1 MRIDRSNGAIFF
13 SHQELL
19 LDGID
24 HFCNG
29 LNRSLMKEVI
39 NGLMDTAFNRVFN
52 WDDCKI
58 DLLILISLDDICDR
72 PIGDAFRSW
81 KTMSGHIMSK
91 GSLGTKIAYKHRMI
105 SAISSGVLSST
116 STIWVAISS
125 YKGKRPS
132 KIFLNSSLVLFKKRG
147 RCMALSF

>member
-1 MRIDRSNGAIFF
+1 MRIDRSNRPIFF
-13 SHQELL
+13 NYQELL
-19 LDGID
+19 FNGID

-29 LNRSLMKEVI
+29 LDGSLVKEVI
-39 NGLMDTAFNRVFN
+39 KGLMNTAFNRVFN

-72 PIGDAFRSW
+72 PISNAFRSW
-81 KTMSGHIMSK
+81 KAMSGHIMGK
-91 GSLGTKIAYKHRMI
+91 RSLGTKIAYKHRMI

-132 KIFLNSSLVLFKKRG
+132 KIFLNSSFVWFKKRG

>member
-1 MRIDRSNGAIFF
+1 MRIDLSNGAVFF

-29 LNRSLMKEVI
+29 LDGPLMKEVI
-39 NGLMDTAFNRVFN
+39 KGLMDTAFNRVFN

-58 DLLILISLDDICDR
+58 DLLILISLNDICDR

-81 KTMSGHIMSK
+81 KTMYRHIMGK
-91 GSLGTKIAYKHRMI
+91 RSLGTKIAYKHRMI

-132 KIFLNSSLVLFKKRG
+132 KIFLNSSFVLFKKRG

>member
-29 LNRSLMKEVI
+29 LNRPLMKEVI

-81 KTMSGHIMSK
+81 KAMSGHIMGK
-91 GSLGTKIAYKHRMI
+91 RSLGTKIAYKHRMI

-132 KIFLNSSLVLFKKRG
+132 KIFLNSSLVWFKKRG

>member
-1 MRIDRSNGAIFF
+1 MRIDRSNGPVFF

-29 LNRSLMKEVI
+29 LDGPLVKEVI
-39 NGLMDTAFNRVFN
+39 KGLMDTAFNRVFN

-81 KTMSGHIMSK
+81 KAMSGHIMGK
-91 GSLGTKIAYKHRMI
+91 RSLGTKIAYKHRMI

-116 STIWVAISS
+116 STIWVAIAS

-132 KIFLNSSLVLFKKRG
+132 KIFLNSSFVLFKKRG

>member
-1 MRIDRSNGAIFF
+1 MRIDRSNGPVFF

-29 LNRSLMKEVI
+29 LDGPLVKEVI
-39 NGLMDTAFNRVFN
+39 KGLMDTAFNRVFN

-58 DLLILISLDDICDR
+58 NFLILISLDDICDR
-72 PIGDAFRSW
+72 LIGDAFRSW
-81 KTMSGHIMSK
+81 KAMSGHIMGK
-91 GSLGTKIAYKHRMI
+91 RSLRTKIAYKHRMI

-116 STIWVAISS
+116 STIWVAIAS

-132 KIFLNSSLVLFKKRG
+132 KIFLNSSFVLFKKRG
-147 RCMALSF
+147 RCIALSF